1 MESMKT
7 QEEALASTGRVMEV
21 REPTLQAAER
31 YPKTFINPE
40 KKTMGRNYQ
49 FSEHDNRAT
58 LQDNIDI
65 YNAYGLGRKKC
76 VGDRRQHNSHFC
88 LSHDDSM
95 GSVDQ
100 GTRVHT
106 VYQGDFLPSKRAESC
121 VSTSTRRF
129 PRSHLQR
136 SHQAAAAQA
145 GERFMWFGRHD
156 LDHHIPLNVLAAANH
171 SS

>member
-1 MESMKT
+1 MLGGTAALRGSKPSRNFDGEAEEHLESMKT

-40 KKTMGRNYQ
+40 K
-49 FSEHDNRAT
+49 
-58 LQDNIDI
+58 
-65 YNAYGLGRKKC
+65 GLGRKKC